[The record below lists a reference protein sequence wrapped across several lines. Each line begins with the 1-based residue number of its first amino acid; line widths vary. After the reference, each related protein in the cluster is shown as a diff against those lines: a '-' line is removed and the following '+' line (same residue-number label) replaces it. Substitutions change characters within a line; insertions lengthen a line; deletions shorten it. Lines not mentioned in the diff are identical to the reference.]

1 MKRFKSIFI
10 LMLLMLLALP
20 TALRAENAFYTPPFN
35 IIPGDTKSLS
45 ICLDNDQI
53 VRGIQADI
61 ILPEGLSMVKD
72 GNGDFNISLT
82 DRASSFSVSSNEISN
97 GTVRVL
103 VYSFL
108 SDNLEPGKGTILKVQ
123 VKASESFTGG
133 YIQIK
138 NIILADENNQ
148 DVDLADSQTLVG
160 IKEQNTI
167 SVADGEIESGEGGFF
182 SLNLLNDSQMTACQF
197 DVILPTGLSL
207 DLDKSQKTER
217 WSKTHLL
224 KGKDY
229 GDGRVRILLF
239 SSDNKLFN
247 ENDGSIWNFWINADK
262 EVSGKQS
269 VKLDNIV
276 FSDIYARTYKFS
288 PILFSVE
295 VKASSVSLNE
305 DDNNITIRENENKKV
320 NVNVARTMIADG
332 GWYTLCLP
340 FDIDDVSTTPL
351 KDAEIRKYKSMT
363 GSVMNFEPT
372 ASLKAMHAY
381 LVKPTSNIEN
391 PVFEDVTVVSKSDG
405 IVDGA
410 NGYEFVGVHSKH
422 ELATD
427 GTNLFLGAENKFYIP
442 METDKT
448 MKALRGYFIAPSAES
463 GAKMGISIDGETTY
477 INGLANGKVMAG
489 KVYNLCGQYVGNDM
503 KALQK
508 GVYVVNGRKYI
519 IK

>member
-1 MKRFKSIFI
+1 MF
-10 LMLLMLLALP
+10 LMLLALP
-20 TALRAENAFYTPPFN
+20 TALRAENAFYTAHFN
-35 IIPGDTKSLS
+35 IIPGDTRTLS

-53 VRGIQADI
+53 IRGFQADI
-61 ILPEGLSMVKD
+61 ILPEGLTMLKD
-72 GNGDFNISLT
+72 GDGNFNISLT
-82 DRASSFSVSSNEISN
+82 DRASSFSVSSNEISD
-97 GTVRVL
+97 GTIRVIG
-103 VYSFL
+103 YSFE
-108 SDNLEPGKGTILKVQ
+108 SADLEPGKGTLLKVQ

-133 YIQIK
+133 YIQLK
-138 NIILADENNQ
+138 NKILADKSNQ
-148 DVDLADSQTLVG
+148 DVKLADSQMLVG

-167 SVADGEIESGEGGFF
+167 SVADGEIGPGEGGIF
-182 SLNLLNDSQMTACQF
+182 SLNLFNDSQMTACQF

-224 KGKDY
+224 KGKNY
-229 GDGRVRILLF
+229 GNGRVRILLF
-239 SSDNKLFN
+239 SSNNKLFN

-276 FSDIYARTYKFS
+276 FSDVYARTYKFS
-288 PILFSVE
+288 PITFSVK
-295 VKASSVSLNE
+295 VKIPSVSLNE

-372 ASLKAMHAY
+372 TSMKAMHAY

-391 PVFEDVTVVSKSDG
+391 PVFEDVTVVSKNDG

-410 NGYEFVGVHSKH
+410 DGYEFVGVHSKH

-442 METDKT
+442 METDKI

-477 INGLANGKVMAG
+477 INGLANGKVMTG

>member
-1 MKRFKSIFI
+1 M
-10 LMLLMLLALP
+10 
-20 TALRAENAFYTPPFN
+20 
-35 IIPGDTKSLS
+35 
-45 ICLDNDQI
+45 
-53 VRGIQADI
+53 
-61 ILPEGLSMVKD
+61 
-72 GNGDFNISLT
+72 
-82 DRASSFSVSSNEISN
+82 
-97 GTVRVL
+97 
-103 VYSFL
+103 
-108 SDNLEPGKGTILKVQ
+108 
-123 VKASESFTGG
+123 
-133 YIQIK
+133 
-138 NIILADENNQ
+138 
-148 DVDLADSQTLVG
+148 
-160 IKEQNTI
+160 
-167 SVADGEIESGEGGFF
+167 
-182 SLNLLNDSQMTACQF
+182 
-197 DVILPTGLSL
+197 
-207 DLDKSQKTER
+207 
-217 WSKTHLL
+217 
-224 KGKDY
+224 
-229 GDGRVRILLF
+229 
-239 SSDNKLFN
+239 
-247 ENDGSIWNFWINADK
+247 
-262 EVSGKQS
+262 
-269 VKLDNIV
+269 
-276 FSDIYARTYKFS
+276 
-288 PILFSVE
+288 E
-295 VKASSVSLNE
+295 VKAPSVSLNE

-363 GSVMNFEPT
+363 GSVMNFEST

-503 KALQK
+503 KAL
-508 GVYVVNGRKYI
+508 
-519 IK
+519 